1 MRRDLK
7 RLIREFLAMGITVN
21 AHIDAEENGDGTHW
35 EESTQLDVMPDD
47 GIRDAAGDDR
57 KSKSDSP

>member
-1 MRRDLK
+1 
-7 RLIREFLAMGITVN
+7 MGKTVN

-47 GIRDAAGDDR
+47 GSRDAAGDDEEG
-57 KSKSDSP
+57 KSGSP

>member
-1 MRRDLK
+1 M
-7 RLIREFLAMGITVN
+7 EITVN

-35 EESTQLDVMPDD
+35 EESTQLDVMSDD
-47 GIRDAAGDDR
+47 GSGNAAGDDE